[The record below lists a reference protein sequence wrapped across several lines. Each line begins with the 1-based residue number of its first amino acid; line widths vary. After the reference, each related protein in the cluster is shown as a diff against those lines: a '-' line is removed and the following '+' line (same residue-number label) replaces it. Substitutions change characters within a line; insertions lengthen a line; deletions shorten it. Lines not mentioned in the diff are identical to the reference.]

1 MKKSLL
7 YYFIF
12 FGILSVG
19 LPINSVAQKRL
30 KIENLPKYD
39 LKPYH
44 FGFALCVNKM
54 DFAIH
59 PVKDYKSFDSL
70 FVVQSTPQWGFNIG
84 IVSNLRINNYMDLRF
99 LPTLSFGQRVLDYT
113 LKERDTVII
122 HTQKKIE
129 STFIDFPLLLK
140 YKSKRLNNMR
150 AYVLGGIQY
159 SIDLASQAKKKD
171 KNNDLV
177 KLKANDYSFQVGVGF
192 DFYLEYFKFSTELKM
207 IYGLPDLLKRDNTVY
222 TTSISKLNS
231 KIFQIS
237 FLFE

>member
-1 MKKSLL
+1 LKRNLL
-7 YYFIF
+7 YCLF
-12 FGILSVG
+12 FFCILSCG
-19 LPINSVAQKRL
+19 LPFNAKAQKRPR
-30 KIENLPKYD
+30 IENLPKYD

-54 DFAIH
+54 DFSIH
-59 PVKDYKSFDSL
+59 PVQDYKSFDSL

-84 IVSNLRINNYMDLRF
+84 IVSNLRINDYADLRF
-99 LPTLSFGQRVLDYT
+99 VPTLSFGQRILDYT
-113 LKERDTVII
+113 LNYKNGIV

-129 STFIDFPLLLK
+129 STFIDFPLILK

-150 AYVLGGIQY
+150 AYVLGGGQY

-177 KLKANDYSFQVGVGF
+177 KLYANDYSLQAGVGF

-207 IYGLPDLLKRDNTVY
+207 MYGLRDLLKRDNSIY
-222 TTSISKLNS
+222 TNSIDKLNS
-231 KIFQIS
+231 KIFQLS